1 MKSLFILTI
10 ALILCFF
17 TLPVQGLAAI
27 EYLFTH
33 DRPLLTLERLQS
45 QLKAPIPSEGSNL
58 IDLRKFTL
66 DLCSENAEFVDFFY
80 TSLHNALREAQ
91 FSRPVN
97 LRSAVILD
105 RADFSYSS
113 FGKEAYLN
121 VPGLRFDSDRAK
133 IVGDPGRIGK
143 VISVPTLEGNETL
156 LRELIRNFRRMDQIS
171 DANQIDYMGQ
181 KLRSKELLR
190 RVFGVNLNTANLQ
203 QLTRLGLSPTRAK
216 AVRVRNL
223 AQPMKTLTELL
234 SVGEIDLATHTHVRD
249 RVITVEAL
257 PIAVEVV
264 SRVGLLISWVGVEAA
279 LVWRLYTEGR
289 YHSKLDVSYFVEEGT
304 LRQVRLLIGRLPIM
318 NSDFIY
324 LCRMLL
330 G

>member
-66 DLCSENAEFVDFFY
+66 DLRPENAEFVDFFY

-133 IVGDPGRIGK
+133 IGGDPGRIGK

-171 DANQIDYMGQ
+171 DANQINYMGQ

-203 QLTRLGLSPTRAK
+203 
-216 AVRVRNL
+216 
-223 AQPMKTLTELL
+223 
-234 SVGEIDLATHTHVRD
+234 
-249 RVITVEAL
+249 
-257 PIAVEVV
+257 
-264 SRVGLLISWVGVEAA
+264 
-279 LVWRLYTEGR
+279 
-289 YHSKLDVSYFVEEGT
+289 
-304 LRQVRLLIGRLPIM
+304 
-318 NSDFIY
+318 
-324 LCRMLL
+324 
-330 G
+330 